1 LQNEPSKYFH
11 VPIKSSRCLLD
22 ASHAAGEFH
31 LLWPQTQSGAR
42 DQSMLC
48 VALHAKLV
56 HFTLDVKYPYLYMCE
71 IALLWRGESVSVQ
84 RRRPRKLLSSFGIM
98 LRPDAL
104 D

>member
-1 LQNEPSKYFH
+1 MLLANFTH
-11 VPIKSSRCLLD
+11 CGRLRARPIDAVCLR
-22 ASHAAGEFH
+22 F
-31 LLWPQTQSGAR
+31 
-42 DQSMLC
+42 
-48 VALHAKLV
+48 VLHAKFV
-56 HFTLDVKYPYLYMCE
+56 HFTLDVKYPYLYKCE